1 MAQASPRLILASAS
15 PRRRELI
22 AHLGAPFEVAVSGV
36 DETVHAGEVPEA
48 LARRLAQAKAVEVA
62 TMHSGAIVL
71 AADTI
76 VVLDGAV
83 LNKPVDAGD
92 ARSMLARLRDRDHI
106 VITAVA
112 VAKDGEVRVE
122 APSSRVT
129 MRPYGDHEVETW
141 ITSSEPFDKAG
152 AYAVQDPSFAPVA
165 RIDGCYCNVMGLPLW
180 TTLCMLRYAGIG
192 AQDAGLPGRCLTCPL
207 R

>member
-1 MAQASPRLILASAS
+1 MRLILASAS

-22 AHLGAPFEVAVSGV
+22 AHLQVPFEVAVSGV
-36 DETVHAGEVPEA
+36 DETVQAGEPPEA
-48 LARRLAQAKAVEVA
+48 LARRLARAKAAEVA
-62 TMHSGAIVL
+62 AAHSGAVVL

-83 LNKPVDAGD
+83 LNKPADADD
-92 ARSMLARLRDRDHI
+92 ARSMLSRLRDREHV
-106 VITAVA
+106 VITAVT

-129 MRPYGDHEVETW
+129 MRAYSATEVETW
-141 ITSSEPFDKAG
+141 IASGGPFDKAG
-152 AYAVQDPSFAPVA
+152 AYAVQDSAFAPVA

-180 TTLCMLRYAGIG
+180 TTVRMLSEGGIE
-192 AQDAGLPGRCLTCPL
+192 AQDGLLPDRCRDCPL

>member
-1 MAQASPRLILASAS
+1 VSLILASAS

-22 AHLGAPFEVAVSGV
+22 AHLGVACEVAVSGV
-36 DETVHAGEVPEA
+36 DETVQVSELPEA
-48 LARRLAQAKAVEVA
+48 LARRLARAKAIEVA
-62 TMHSGAIVL
+62 GAHSSAVVL

-83 LNKPVDAGD
+83 LNKPVDADD
-92 ARSMLARLRDRDHI
+92 ARFMLARLRHRDHD

-129 MRPYGDHEVETW
+129 MRAYSETEVETW
-141 ITSSEPFDKAG
+141 IASGGPFDKAG
-152 AYAVQDPSFAPVA
+152 AYAVQDPAFAPVA
-165 RIDGCYCNVMGLPLW
+165 RIEGCYCNVMGLPLW
-180 TTLCMLRYAGIG
+180 TTLRMVRDAGIE
-192 AQDAGLPGRCLTCPL
+192 AQDAGMPERCLACPL

>member
-1 MAQASPRLILASAS
+1 VRLILASAS

-22 AHLGAPFEVAVSGV
+22 AHLQVPFEVAVSGV
-36 DETVHAGEVPEA
+36 DETVQAGESPDA
-48 LARRLAQAKAVEVA
+48 LARRLARAKAAEVA
-62 TMHSGAIVL
+62 AAHSGAVVL

-83 LNKPVDAGD
+83 LNKPADADD
-92 ARSMLARLRDRDHI
+92 ARSMLSRLRDRDHV

-112 VAKDGEVRVE
+112 VASNGEVRVE
-122 APSSRVT
+122 APSSHVT
-129 MRPYGDHEVETW
+129 MRPYGEREVEAW
-141 ITSSEPFDKAG
+141 IAGGGPFDKAG
-152 AYAVQDPSFAPVA
+152 AYAVQDPAFAPVA

-180 TTLCMLRYAGIG
+180 TTVRMLSEGGIE
-192 AQDAGLPGRCLTCPL
+192 AQVGLLPDRCRDCPL

>member
-1 MAQASPRLILASAS
+1 MSLVLASAS

-22 AHLGAPFEVAVSGV
+22 AHLGVPFEVAVSGV
-36 DETVHAGEVPEA
+36 DETVQAGELPDA
-48 LARRLAQAKAVEVA
+48 LARRLARAKAIEVA
-62 TMHSGAIVL
+62 GAHSSAVVL

-83 LNKPVDAGD
+83 LNKPVDAAD
-92 ARSMLARLRDRDHI
+92 ARCMLARLRDREHD

-129 MRPYGDHEVETW
+129 MRPYSDQEVETW
-141 ITSSEPFDKAG
+141 IASGGPFDKAG
-152 AYAVQDPSFAPVA
+152 AYAVQDPAFAPVA
-165 RIDGCYCNVMGLPLW
+165 RIEGCYCNVMGLPLW
-180 TTLCMLRYAGIG
+180 AALRMLRDAGIE
-192 AQDAGLPGRCLTCPL
+192 ARDVEMPERCLACPL

>member
-1 MAQASPRLILASAS
+1 MRLILASAS

-22 AHLGAPFEVAVSGV
+22 AHLGAAFEVAVSGV
-36 DETVHAGEVPEA
+36 DETVQAGESPGV
-48 LARRLAQAKAVEVA
+48 LARRLARAKAIEVA
-62 TMHSGAIVL
+62 ATHADTVVL

-83 LNKPVDAGD
+83 LNKPVDVDD
-92 ARSMLARLRDRDHI
+92 ARSMLSRLRDREHV

-112 VAKDGEVRVE
+112 VARDGEVHVE
-122 APSSRVT
+122 APASRVT
-129 MRPYGDHEVETW
+129 MRPYGEREVEAW
-141 ITSSEPFDKAG
+141 ITGGGPFDKAG
-152 AYAVQDPSFAPVA
+152 AYAVQDPAFAPVS

-180 TTLCMLRYAGIG
+180 TTLRMLRDAGIA
-192 AQDAGLPGRCLTCPL
+192 AQDDQLPDRCRDCPL

>member
-1 MAQASPRLILASAS
+1 VRLILASAS

-22 AHLGAPFEVAVSGV
+22 AHLQVPFEVAVSGV
-36 DETVHAGEVPEA
+36 DETVQAGEPSEA
-48 LARRLAQAKAVEVA
+48 LARRLARAKAIEVA
-62 TMHSGAIVL
+62 GAHSGAVVL

-83 LNKPVDAGD
+83 LNKPADADD
-92 ARSMLARLRDRDHI
+92 ARSMLSRLRNRDHV

-112 VAKDGEVRVE
+112 VAGHGEVRVE

-129 MRPYGDHEVETW
+129 MRAYSDTEVETW
-141 ITSSEPFDKAG
+141 IASGGPFDKAG
-152 AYAVQDPSFAPVA
+152 AYAVQDAAFAPVA

-180 TTLCMLRYAGIG
+180 TTLRMLSEAGIE
-192 AQDAGLPGRCLTCPL
+192 AQDAHMPERCLACPL
-207 R
+207 L

>member
-1 MAQASPRLILASAS
+1 VQ
-15 PRRRELI
+15 
-22 AHLGAPFEVAVSGV
+22 
-36 DETVHAGEVPEA
+36 AGESPEA
-48 LARRLAQAKAVEVA
+48 LARRLARAKAVEVA
-62 TMHSGAIVL
+62 ASHADAVVL

-83 LNKPVDAGD
+83 LNKPVDADD
-92 ARSMLARLRDRDHI
+92 ARSMLSRLRDRQHV

-112 VAKDGEVRVE
+112 VANDREVRVD

-129 MRPYGDHEVETW
+129 MRPYSDVEVEAW
-141 ITSSEPFDKAG
+141 LDSGGPFDKAG
-152 AYAVQDPSFAPVA
+152 AYAVQDAAFAPVA

-180 TTLCMLRYAGIG
+180 TTLRMLRDAGIE
-192 AQDAGLPGRCLTCPL
+192 AQDGQLPDRCRNCPL